1 MKIEVINGLVAV
13 KEEDILEYGNI
24 RDMFVTGNGSSLQL
38 CKELE
43 NRRDEIEAI
52 LSDIADNIYRLEDI
66 LSSVRR

>member
-13 KEEDILEYGNI
+13 KEEDILEHSNI

-43 NRRDEIEAI
+43 SRWNEIDAI

-66 LSSVRR
+66 LSNVRK

>member
-1 MKIEVINGLVAV
+1 MEIEVINGLVAV
-13 KEEDILEYGNI
+13 KEEDILEYSNI

-43 NRRDEIEAI
+43 NRWNEIEAI

-66 LSSVRR
+66 LSSVRK